1 MSNLDN
7 FKKPS
12 FISEVAIDKN
22 KEKFLPRN
30 IQIDL
35 NNVLKDKLFRFYDEL
50 KVEENRPV
58 AMQKF
63 DSMVN
68 DLKGQRMKDLYMYR
82 RAGNHIVNLLCHS
95 IPPELVYA
103 IDNHVPVNVCM
114 AAGELEPYADKYTQG
129 MCPLTR
135 SMIGLNNTGMCVF
148 FNVADYAIGNK
159 LCHNIE
165 KAVDIFN
172 KTSNDLDLFLIESEQ
187 SVEKIEVDFKTMEQ
201 WVEHI
206 SNGKGF
212 NKEAFIKYA
221 KLFTEIRETYK
232 YIRTLRKMP
241 NPPINGKNSLW
252 IQQLLLVSEPNDLL
266 ASLKTLITELENNIK
281 NNIGFNPTGKK
292 KRVMLITP
300 RIMPP
305 FAEIFRVIE
314 NVDAIVVCEEM
325 CMGISNITYNID
337 TLLEILKDDNQPFE
351 NAAKYILETIDQSE
365 CSCSRGFDF
374 DRILNKIEEYQ
385 VDAVINYS
393 FVNCPCMENKTQK
406 INDLLTEKGIPSLNL
421 TTDYIEIYD
430 NAEFYMDKIKAFLK
444 I

>member
-1 MSNLDN
+1 MSDLDN

-12 FISEVAIDKN
+12 FISDVAIDKN

-35 NNVLKDKLFRFYDEL
+35 NNVLKDKLFRFFDEL

-63 DSMVN
+63 DSMMN
-68 DLKGQRMKDLYMYR
+68 ELKGQRMKDLYMYR
-82 RAGNHIVNLLCHS
+82 RAGNHIVNLICHA

-165 KAVDIFN
+165 KSVNIFN
-172 KTSNDLDLFLIESEQ
+172 KTCNDLDFFLIDSEQ
-187 SVEKIEVDFKTMEQ
+187 TDDKIEVDFKTLEQ
-201 WVEHI
+201 WVKHI
-206 SNGKGF
+206 SGGKGF
-212 NKEAFIKYA
+212 NKESFIKYA
-221 KLFTEIRETYK
+221 KLFTELRNLYK
-232 YIRTLRKMP
+232 EISELRKVA

-252 IQQLLLVSEPNDLL
+252 IQQQLLVSEPHELL
-266 ASLKTLITELENNIK
+266 DALKILKTELESNIEK
-281 NNIGFNPTGKK
+281 NIGFNPSGKK

-305 FAEIFRVIE
+305 FGEIYRVIE

-325 CMGISNITYNID
+325 CMGISNIAYNID
-337 TLLEILKDDNQPFE
+337 TLMDIVHDESKSFE
-351 NAAKYILETIDQSE
+351 DAARYIMETIDQKE
-365 CSCSRGFDF
+365 CSCSRGFD
-374 DRILNKIEEYQ
+374 IEKIMKKIKEFN

-393 FVNCPCMENKTQK
+393 FINCPCMESKTK
-406 INDLLTEKGIPSLNL
+406 NISELLNQNGIPSMNFS
-421 TTDYIEIYD
+421 TDYMDIYA
-430 NAEFYMDKIKAFLK
+430 NADLYMNKIKDFLK
-444 I
+444 V